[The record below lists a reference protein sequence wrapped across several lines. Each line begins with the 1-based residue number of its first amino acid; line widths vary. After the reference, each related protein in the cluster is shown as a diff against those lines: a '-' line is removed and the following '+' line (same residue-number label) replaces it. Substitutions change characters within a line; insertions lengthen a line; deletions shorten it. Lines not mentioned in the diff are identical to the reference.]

1 MAGRRRCRCRAGV
14 RHRRRSAAHVRRCV
28 CPRRCRGLTEGVT
41 ACAVG
46 LRLWSSGVPPARRQ
60 QGRVKSRHAPLRSAY
75 RVMAECRRSATM
87 SADVG
92 GDGVTRPLAPSGSG
106 SGVVAYLRHADSRG
120 VSSPGTLRSAYRVM
134 AECRRSATMCAD
146 VGGDGVTRPLAPSGW
161 RRCSGAGMVSVEDE
175 VRRADPLSV
184 NPGQRPGREDEEI
197 CTAWRCRCRCS
208 AGVCQRRRSAAH
220 VCRRVCPRR
229 CRGLTEDVTARAV
242 RLCHCCAKR

>member
-1 MAGRRRCRCRAGV
+1 M

-60 QGRVKSRHAPLRSAY
+60 QGRVKSRHAALRSAYRVMAECRRSATMCADVGGDGGGETARAVELRLWSSGVPPARRQQGRVKSRHAAFRSAY

-92 GDGVTRPLAPSGSG
+92 GDGVTRPLA
-106 SGVVAYLRHADSRG
+106 R
-120 VSSPGTLRSAYRVM
+120 
-134 AECRRSATMCAD
+134 
-146 VGGDGVTRPLAPSGW
+146 SGW

-184 NPGQRPGREDEEI
+184 NPGQRPGREDDEI
-197 CTAWRCRCRCS
+197 CTAGRCRCRCS
-208 AGVCQRRRSAAH
+208 AGVCQRRRVRDASASAA
-220 VCRRVCPRR
+220 VAPTLSGVN
-229 CRGLTEDVTARAV
+229 
-242 RLCHCCAKR
+242 

>member
-1 MAGRRRCRCRAGV
+1 MASCA
-14 RHRRRSAAHVRRCV
+14 

-60 QGRVKSRHAPLRSAY
+60 QGRVKSRHAA
-75 RVMAECRRSATM
+75 
-87 SADVG
+87 
-92 GDGVTRPLAPSGSG
+92 
-106 SGVVAYLRHADSRG
+106 
-120 VSSPGTLRSAYRVM
+120 LRSAYRVM

-161 RRCSGAGMVSVEDE
+161 RRCSGAGMASVEDE

-220 VCRRVCPRR
+220 VCRRGQTLPLLREAVMGVARPLRYDACLSGGERR
-229 CRGLTEDVTARAV
+229 VYQENVVGGTSERRV
-242 RLCHCCAKR
+242 